1 MTRFKSSESPLQNML
16 KIFVDDQKLKK
27 LCVSTFES
35 AHVFLLAFCH
45 IEPSALRIRFFWSHH
60 SNFFS
65 NAPLKKVKTPTSF
78 FCSRGCNDLNFFSQ
92 TMIFFDLKIFQY
104 GESLTT
110 HKISLGDKIENP
122 LFWPFFIFDS
132 FCHFD
137 QHFTTKKNSKKF
149 IYYHDREQRSIVK
162 YRKQL
167 FRVDWALQV
176 RHRRYGVWFNT
187 TPKHYRRLLRI

>member
-1 MTRFKSSESPLQNML
+1 MIFGFFCRFRHVRGPWIIVCQKFRNNIMTFTKSSESPLQNML

-65 NAPLKKVKTPTSF
+65 KAPLKKVKTPTSF

-110 HKISLGDKIENP
+110 EKISLGHKFRP
-122 LFWPFFIFDS
+122 LFLLLWDELW
-132 FCHFD
+132 
-137 QHFTTKKNSKKF
+137 N
-149 IYYHDREQRSIVK
+149 
-162 YRKQL
+162 L
-167 FRVDWALQV
+167 FRSS
-176 RHRRYGVWFNT
+176 WFSKSNAPAT
-187 TPKHYRRLLRI
+187 KIVMTV

>member
-1 MTRFKSSESPLQNML
+1 MIFGFFCRFRHVRGPWIIVCQKFRNNIMTFTKSSESPLQNML

-45 IEPSALRIRFFWSHH
+45 IGPLALWIRFFWSHH

-65 NAPLKKVKTPTSF
+65 KAPLKKVKTPTSF

-110 HKISLGDKIENP
+110 EKISLGHKFRP
-122 LFWPFFIFDS
+122 LF
-132 FCHFD
+132 
-137 QHFTTKKNSKKF
+137 
-149 IYYHDREQRSIVK
+149 
-162 YRKQL
+162 
-167 FRVDWALQV
+167 
-176 RHRRYGVWFNT
+176 
-187 TPKHYRRLLRI
+187 LLLWL